1 MLERVL
7 NVSDKQVISLGE
19 LGAFDEH
26 GIFPFNVT
34 SIGNELFA
42 YTSGWSRRV
51 SVSVETGI
59 ESLKA
64 KTEARHFLDLA
75 PAQF

>member
-34 SIGNELFA
+34 YRNELFA

-51 SVSVETGI
+51 SVSVETNWN
-59 ESLKA
+59 
-64 KTEARHFLDLA
+64 R
-75 PAQF
+75 